1 MEIKNKPVY
10 VIAECGIFIAMSV
23 ALSFLKIEVGA
34 LGGSIDFV
42 MVPLFIICYRHGL
55 KYGIASGMV
64 YGILDCIIGGGIG
77 YGLPS
82 ILLDYVLAFGA
93 CGVAGI
99 FKNKFKF
106 IELSVFIG
114 CSARFIIHFI
124 SGITI
129 YKILV
134 PTTVKAVGMTFSNP
148 VIYSVVYNMV
158 YMLPNTVIA
167 IVVMS
172 LLRMPLL
179 KIGKLQYA
187 S

>member
-1 MEIKNKPVY
+1 MEMKNKPVY

-99 FKNKFKF
+99 FKNKF
-106 IELSVFIG
+106 IRRV
-114 CSARFIIHFI
+114 
-124 SGITI
+124 
-129 YKILV
+129 
-134 PTTVKAVGMTFSNP
+134 
-148 VIYSVVYNMV
+148 
-158 YMLPNTVIA
+158 
-167 IVVMS
+167 
-172 LLRMPLL
+172 
-179 KIGKLQYA
+179 
-187 S
+187 